1 MSDSIIL
8 RETIRARGAA
18 AFEVGRGVD
27 DHGMNPG
34 SAAIRDWQ
42 FGWHTRRIQVAAAAR
57 RQAGQLLEAA

>member
-42 FGWHTRRIQVAAAAR
+42 FGWHTRRIELAH
-57 RQAGQLLEAA
+57 GQQLEAA